1 MVLRETILDGTMQVF
16 NRKGLKFT
24 MDDVAS
30 ELGMS
35 KKTIYTVFRDKETLF
50 LEMVD
55 YCFDT
60 IKESEKRVLEDE
72 SLDTVGKIRAILGVL
87 PESYRDIDFRQL
99 YLLKDK
105 FPKIYKKVEE
115 RLETGWETT
124 IRLIEEGIEEGSVR
138 PICVPVLKTMLEAT
152 LGQFFQ
158 RDVLIQNQISY
169 GEALDEVVKILVD
182 GIIIHEKK

>member
-124 IRLIEEGIEEGSVR
+124 IRLIEEGIEEGEIIGYMGNTGYGDEGTRGKFPVHLHFGVYVR
-138 PICVPVLKTMLEAT
+138 DKAGEKSINPYYLLKKLES
-152 LGQFFQ
+152 
-158 RDVLIQNQISY
+158 R
-169 GEALDEVVKILVD
+169 
-182 GIIIHEKK
+182 